1 MDVMEFIKKNTSIAI
16 IIFFFILSTI
26 SFYFLVF
33 DKIELIK
40 QTKNELQN
48 SNQRIIQLD
57 KATKEINKTLK
68 IHLKKVEE
76 FKKNCSSSKNQNF
89 LNFSEF
95 TSFINTCIN
104 HNFLQINSIARP
116 ETLPD
121 TSKTYTF
128 YSLNGKLQNI
138 LDFISEVENYE
149 KQISFLETP
158 FKITINKISCFEGKI
173 ATDILNLKEDKI
185 STSYLDISKYYDD
198 LIKDIVTLNVNKKN
212 YILMKYSSGKKIILL
227 ENQIIEKNNT
237 KYQVKIIKIGRA
249 SCRERV

>member
-1 MDVMEFIKKNTSIAI
+1 M
-16 IIFFFILSTI
+16 
-26 SFYFLVF
+26 
-33 DKIELIK
+33 
-40 QTKNELQN
+40 
-48 SNQRIIQLD
+48 
-57 KATKEINKTLK
+57 
-68 IHLKKVEE
+68 
-76 FKKNCSSSKNQNF
+76 
-89 LNFSEF
+89 
-95 TSFINTCIN
+95 
-104 HNFLQINSIARP
+104 QINSIARP

-237 KYQVKIIKIGRA
+237 KYQVKIINNKIKLKKIN
-249 SCRERV
+249 E